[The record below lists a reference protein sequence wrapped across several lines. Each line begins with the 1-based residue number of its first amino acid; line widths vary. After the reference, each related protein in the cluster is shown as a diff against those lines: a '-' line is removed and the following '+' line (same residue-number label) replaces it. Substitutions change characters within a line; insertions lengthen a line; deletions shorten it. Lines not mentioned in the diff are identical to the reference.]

1 MKKKYVFVGTGDCV
15 CEGDKLGG
23 AIVCKSGELFF
34 FDSID
39 ERAIT
44 KLLSEGFIKEVKTTS
59 YSKPISSSVDDNTFD
74 ITFDAIIM
82 SIAKRLKWKVNNV
95 FKYLDNL
102 AYINEGAV
110 LSILLREVA
119 IILDRQYPDHI
130 ENSEKIYTIDMAKG
144 EIVEVKDIHKI
155 KNFRNFAAFRNIQDA
170 ITAKKVLKDFMLAAF
185 SKDGRK

>member
-1 MKKKYVFVGTGDCV
+1 MKKKYVFVGTGDSV
-15 CEGDKLGG
+15 CEGDKYLG
-23 AIVCKSGELFF
+23 ALVCKPGDIFF
-34 FDSID
+34 FDCNN
-39 ERAIT
+39 ERVIA
-44 KLLSEGFIKEVKTTS
+44 KLLSEGAIKEVKEEVINYKES
-59 YSKPISSSVDDNTFD
+59 VPPSVDD
-74 ITFDAIIM
+74 ITFETIIM
-82 SIAKRLKWKVNNV
+82 SIAKRLKWKVDNV

-110 LSILLREVA
+110 LAILLREVA
-119 IILDRQYPDHI
+119 VILDRQYPDHI

-185 SKDGRK
+185 SKGERK

>member
-1 MKKKYVFVGTGDCV
+1 MKKKYVFVGTGDSV
-15 CEGDKLGG
+15 CEGDKYLGTL
-23 AIVCKSGELFF
+23 VCKSGDIFF
-34 FDSID
+34 FDCIN
-39 ERAIT
+39 ERVIT
-44 KLLSEGFIKEVKTTS
+44 KLLSEGFIKEVKETIS
-59 YSKPISSSVDDNTFD
+59 YEKPVSPSVDD
-74 ITFDAIIM
+74 ITFETIIM
-82 SIAKRLKWKVNNV
+82 SIAKRLKWKVDNV

-119 IILDRQYPDHI
+119 VILDRQYPDHI

-170 ITAKKVLKDFMLAAF
+170 VTAKKVLKDFMLAAF
-185 SKDGRK
+185 SKGGRK

>member
-1 MKKKYVFVGTGDCV
+1 MKKKYVFVGTGGSV
-15 CEGDKLGG
+15 CEGDKFGEV
-23 AIVCKSGELFF
+23 IVCKSGDIFF
-34 FDSID
+34 FDCIN
-39 ERAIT
+39 EHAIT
-44 KLLSEGFIKEVKTTS
+44 KLLSEGFIKEVKEEVI
-59 YSKPISSSVDDNTFD
+59 KEPVHPSVDD
-74 ITFDAIIM
+74 ITFETIIM
-82 SIAKRLKWKVNNV
+82 SIAKRLKWKVVNV

-119 IILDRQYPDHI
+119 VILDRQYLDHI

-170 ITAKKVLKDFMLAAF
+170 VTAKKVLKDFMLAAF
-185 SKDGRK
+185 SKGGRE

>member
-1 MKKKYVFVGTGDCV
+1 MKKKHVFVGTGD
-15 CEGDKLGG
+15 KFGG
-23 AIVCKSGELFF
+23 AIVCKPGDIFF
-34 FDSID
+34 FDCIN

-44 KLLSEGFIKEVKTTS
+44 KLLSEGFIKEPVH
-59 YSKPISSSVDDNTFD
+59 PSVDD
-74 ITFDAIIM
+74 ITFETIIR
-82 SIAKRLKWKVNNV
+82 SIAKRLKWKVDNV

-155 KNFRNFAAFRNIQDA
+155 KNFRNFAAFRTIRDA
-170 ITAKKVLKDFMLAAF
+170 VTAKKVLKDFMLVAF
-185 SKDGRK
+185 SKGGRK

>member
-15 CEGDKLGG
+15 CEGDKYLG
-23 AIVCKSGELFF
+23 AIVCKSGEMLSFNC
-34 FDSID
+34 INKYVI
-39 ERAIT
+39 A
-44 KLLSEGFIKEVKTTS
+44 KLLSEGAIKEVKEEANS
-59 YSKPISSSVDDNTFD
+59 YEKPVPSSVDDVTFE
-74 ITFDAIIM
+74 TIIM
-82 SIAKRLKWKVNNV
+82 SIAKRLKWKVVNV

-119 IILDRQYPDHI
+119 VILDRQYPDHI

-155 KNFRNFAAFRNIQDA
+155 KNFRNFAAFRTIRDA
-170 ITAKKVLKDFMLAAF
+170 VTAKKVLKDFMLAAF
-185 SKDGRK
+185 SKGGRK

>member
-1 MKKKYVFVGTGDCV
+1 MKKKYVFVGTGDSV
-15 CEGDKLGG
+15 CEGDKFGG
-23 AIVCKSGELFF
+23 AIVCKSGDIFF
-34 FDSID
+34 FDCIN

-44 KLLSEGFIKEVKTTS
+44 KLLSEGFIKEVKEEVINC
-59 YSKPISSSVDDNTFD
+59 KEPVHPSVDD
-74 ITFDAIIM
+74 ITFETIIM
-82 SIAKRLKWKVNNV
+82 SIAKRLKWKVDNV

-155 KNFRNFAAFRNIQDA
+155 KNFRNFAAFRTIRDA
-170 ITAKKVLKDFMLAAF
+170 VTAKKVLKDFMLVAF
-185 SKDGRK
+185 SKGGRK

>member
-1 MKKKYVFVGTGDCV
+1 MKKKYVFVDTGDSV
-15 CEGDKLGG
+15 CEGDKFGG
-23 AIVCKSGELFF
+23 AIVCKSGEMFF
-34 FDSID
+34 FNCLNKYVI
-39 ERAIT
+39 A
-44 KLLSEGFIKEVKTTS
+44 KLLSEGAIKEVEEEAIS
-59 YSKPISSSVDDNTFD
+59 YKKPVPPSVYDVTFE
-74 ITFDAIIM
+74 TIIM
-82 SIAKRLKWKVNNV
+82 SIAKRLKWKVVNV

-170 ITAKKVLKDFMLAAF
+170 VTAKKVLKDFMLAAF
-185 SKDGRK
+185 SKGGRK